1 VNLKGV
7 FPPIPTPFA
16 DEAIDHRALASNVA
30 KWMKTRLAGLVV
42 LGSNGEAPLLEDAES
57 DAAIET
63 ARAHVP
69 RDRTLIAGVGRES
82 TAATIQAARRAAD
95 VGADVVLVRTP
106 SYFKNVMTSDAFV
119 RHFTAVADA
128 SPRPVLMYNV
138 TMFTG
143 VNLLPDAVERLSA
156 HKNIIG
162 MKESNADLVQLS
174 ETIARTPDGFIVL
187 SGAAA
192 TLYHAFCAGANGAVL
207 AVSAVLPDIC
217 VDIFDLVQ
225 KQRHAE
231 ALDLQRRIVR
241 MGRLLGAM
249 HGVPA
254 LKYALDQIGYVG
266 GPVRPPLGALAPE
279 GQRQIREALA
289 ELKIGQTTQSG
300 G

>member
-1 VNLKGV
+1 V
-7 FPPIPTPFA
+7 

>member
-1 VNLKGV
+1 MNLKGV
-7 FPPIPTPFA
+7 FPPIPTPFV

>member
-1 VNLKGV
+1 MNLKGV

-42 LGSNGEAPLLEDAES
+42 LGSNGEAPLLEDAEA

-82 TAATIQAARRAAD
+82 TAATIQAAKRAAD